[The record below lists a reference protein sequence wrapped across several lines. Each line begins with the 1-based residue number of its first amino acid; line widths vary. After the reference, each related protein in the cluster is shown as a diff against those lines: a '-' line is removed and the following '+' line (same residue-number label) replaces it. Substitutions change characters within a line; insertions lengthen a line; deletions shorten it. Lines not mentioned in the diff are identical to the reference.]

1 MKNFRLVATFTY
13 PHEYLVLKFLLEK
26 EDIPFVFENET
37 MVDISP
43 FYSNA
48 LGGIRLLVPEAY
60 VEYVIELINDLNAPS
75 SPLRV
80 V

>member
-1 MKNFRLVATFTY
+1 MRNFQLIATFTY
-13 PHEYLVLKFLLEK
+13 PHEYMVLKFLLQK
-26 EDIPFVFENET
+26 EEIPFIFENET
-37 MVDISP
+37 MIGISP

-48 LGGIRLLVPEAY
+48 LGGIRLLVPPAY
-60 VEYVIELINDLNAPS
+60 AEYVLELINDLNAPG

>member
-37 MVDISP
+37 MVGISP

>member
-13 PHEYLVLKFLLEK
+13 PHEYMVLKFLLEK

-37 MVDISP
+37 MVGISP

-60 VEYVIELINDLNAPS
+60 VDYVIELINDLNAPP

>member
-1 MKNFRLVATFTY
+1 M
-13 PHEYLVLKFLLEK
+13 VLKFLLEK
-26 EDIPFVFENET
+26 EDIPFFFENET
-37 MVDISP
+37 MVGISP

-60 VEYVIELINDLNAPS
+60 VDYVIELINDLNAPS

>member
-1 MKNFRLVATFTY
+1 MRNFKLVATFTY

-26 EDIPFVFENET
+26 ENVPFVFENET
-37 MVDISP
+37 MIGISP

-60 VEYVIELINDLNAPS
+60 VDYVTELINDLDAPS